1 MSDGKTS
8 RDVMLQRLQMK
19 RATSILGMV
28 VMFALLAALC
38 AMLVFVFTSD
48 DAVAWIKWPGGSWRS
63 VSLR

>member
-48 DAVAWIKWPGGSWRS
+48 DGVAWIKWPGGSWRS